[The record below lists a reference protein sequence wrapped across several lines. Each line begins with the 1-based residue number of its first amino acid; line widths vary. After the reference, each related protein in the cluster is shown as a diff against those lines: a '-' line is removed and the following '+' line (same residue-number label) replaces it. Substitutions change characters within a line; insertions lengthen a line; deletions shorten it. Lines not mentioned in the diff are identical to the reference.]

1 MSMERNP
8 VHLSVVVP
16 CYNEAEALPALYA
29 ALVQELQHVSASAEI
44 ILVDDGST
52 DGTLAC
58 IRGLSAADP
67 AVRYVALSRNF
78 GKESA
83 MLAGLHE
90 ATGDAVI
97 IMDADLQHPP
107 DLLGRMWSSFEAGAD
122 QVVAR
127 RTRDGD
133 PWQRTMTAR
142 LYYRFVNAFIDVE
155 LVDGAG
161 DFRLMSKRVVESVLD
176 LPETNRFSK
185 GLFEWVG
192 YEKEYL
198 DYRNAVRSAGESKW
212 SLRRLIDYAVDGVI
226 SFNDRP
232 LRAAIYA
239 GMSLVGLAVLY
250 LLWVIGANLFFG
262 VSTPGYTTLLTA
274 VTMFGGIQMITL
286 GVIGE
291 YVGRIY
297 RETKRRPHFFVRE
310 TERAQRS
317 NGQES

>member
-1 MSMERNP
+1 MERIV

-29 ALVQELQHVSASAEI
+29 ALVRELRHVDASADI

-52 DGTLAC
+52 DGTLPC
-58 IRGLSAADP
+58 IRGLAAADQ

-90 ATGDAVI
+90 ASGDAVI

-107 DLLGRMWSSFEAGAD
+107 DLLAQMWSSFEAGAD

-127 RTRDGD
+127 RTREGD
-133 PWQRTMTAR
+133 PWNRTLSAR
-142 LYYRFVNAFIDVE
+142 LYYRFVNAFIDVQ

-161 DFRLMSKRVVESVLD
+161 DFRLMSRRVVDAVLAI
-176 LPETNRFSK
+176 PETNRFSK

-192 YEKEYL
+192 YEKRYV
-198 DYRNAVRSAGESKW
+198 DYRNATRSAGKSKW
-212 SLRRLIDYAVDGVI
+212 SLRHLIDYAVDGVI

-239 GMSLVGLAVLY
+239 GMSLVAVAVLY
-250 LLWVIGANLFFG
+250 MIWVIGASLFFG

-274 VTMFGGIQMITL
+274 ITLFGGVQMITL

-297 RETKRRPHFFVRE
+297 RETKRRPHFFVSE
-310 TERAQRS
+310 TERAPRLE
-317 NGQES
+317 GGDR